1 MGRGIQI
8 QLVACLV
15 PLEVPQA
22 LQGRLQDFRTH
33 IHEVVSLCIEIVL
46 LNDEGLLD

>member
-1 MGRGIQI
+1 
-8 QLVACLV
+8 V

-22 LQGRLQDFRTH
+22 LQGRLQDFGTH
-33 IHEVVSLCIEIVL
+33 IYEILSICIEIVL